1 MAEAVKRNATQGV
14 SKELQERGGG
24 VGLFVSLSSVG

>member
-14 SKELQERGGG
+14 WNELRETGGG
-24 VGLFVSLSSVG
+24 IGLFVSLSSVG